1 MSSYLGL
8 SPPLTLAQLDLL
20 YVSCNFDF
28 AWRSAPG
35 AGPWCALF
43 TLYQME
49 VMEYRYRWMSWSEGK
64 AGYHGVQVKLDIM
77 EYRYSWW
84 S

>member
-8 SPPLTLAQLDLL
+8 SPPLTLSQLDLL

-43 TLYQME
+43 TLYQLE
-49 VMEYRYRWMSWSEGK
+49 VMEYRYRWRSLRTVTVG
-64 AGYHGVQVKLDIM
+64 GH
-77 EYRYSWW
+77 
-84 S
+84 